1 MAYRP
6 RAGSGFRS
14 GLSDIHPS
22 VPFRPTC
29 RTDILYNFP
38 RRTQALNVPYEQRNK
53 EMYPIIQAR
62 STLLEDL
69 LGVCGKPVSGI
80 CERGIEAGV
89 FETGMVLVN
98 HRSTPYEIGNLKGN
112 RKFTNPVN
120 DTVLLPHSA
129 VWIER
134 E

>member
-1 MAYRP
+1 MLLMWQRIYHMYHMNREIKKCI
-6 RAGSGFRS
+6 RSFRQEV
-14 GLSDIHPS
+14 H
-22 VPFRPTC
+22 C
-29 RTDILYNFP
+29 W
-38 RRTQALNVPYEQRNK
+38 
-53 EMYPIIQAR
+53 
-62 STLLEDL
+62 EDL

>member
-1 MAYRP
+1 MLLVVKNIP
-6 RAGSGFRS
+6 
-14 GLSDIHPS
+14 H
-22 VPFRPTC
+22 
-29 RTDILYNFP
+29 
-38 RRTQALNVPYEQRNK
+38 VPYEQRNK